1 MVESTFSVSD
11 WRDLF
16 SGSVE
21 DGLFDVPGRYSAP
34 AKVNLRL
41 KILGRRADGYH
52 LLSML
57 NASTSF
63 KDELLISLTRDPG
76 FSLEIVP
83 AGAVGGTVEDNLVFK
98 AWRAFWAAF
107 GCLEAPCGLRV
118 VLEKRIPL
126 GGGLGGGSS
135 DAAAVLRFLVKSL
148 AGRIGAFRGY
158 SLAEIEGRIQSAAL
172 SVGADVPYAYR
183 GGLCWVTGIGDEVR
197 PVDISESWQGQ
208 IVIIVPPVSVPTA
221 EFYAFLRERYPDIQ
235 RCEDSLAQDFF
246 SAPKWSKVAGLI
258 ENDFERVC
266 VEFRPEVGR
275 ALGLA
280 RSIFPKTTAMTGSG
294 SAIFSLVEPGQEG
307 QIDVLER
314 VMRAA
319 GMDVYCGKLESSAVS
334 AA

>member
-1 MVESTFSVSD
+1 
-11 WRDLF
+11 
-16 SGSVE
+16 
-21 DGLFDVPGRYSAP
+21 
-34 AKVNLRL
+34 
-41 KILGRRADGYH
+41 
-52 LLSML
+52 ML

-63 KDELLISLTRDPG
+63 KDELLIALTREPG

-83 AGAVGGTVEDNLVFK
+83 AGAVTGAVRDNLVFK
-98 AWRAFWAAF
+98 AWGAFWSAF

-135 DAAAVLRFLVKSL
+135 DAAAVIRFLARNL
-148 AGRIGAFRGY
+148 AARIGAFLGY
-158 SLAEIEGRIQSAAL
+158 GMAEIEGRMQSAAL

-197 PVDISESWQGQ
+197 SVELAESWPGR
-208 IVIIVPPVSVPTA
+208 IVIMVPPVSVPTA
-221 EFYAFLRERYPDIQ
+221 EFYAFFRERCPNIEC
-235 RCEDSLAQDFF
+235 CEDSLALDFF
-246 SAPKWSKVAGLI
+246 HSPKWSKVADLI

-294 SAIFSLVEPGQEG
+294 SAIFSLVEPDQEG
-307 QIDVLER
+307 QIEVLER
-314 VMRAA
+314 VMRSA
-319 GMDVYCGKLESSAVS
+319 GVDVYCGKLESGAVS